1 MGENKEF
8 RRGITNDNKIMYKF
22 NDRSLARYRY
32 KQNQNPST
40 RLDLYD
46 LVSHQTLS
54 VIYFPQDGLCE
65 APGSDVPVKF

>member
-1 MGENKEF
+1 MGENTEF

-22 NDRSLARYRY
+22 NDKSLARYRY

-46 LVSHQTLS
+46 VVSHQTLS
-54 VIYFPQDGLCE
+54 VI
-65 APGSDVPVKF
+65 APIFLKMVFVKLPDRMSR

>member
-1 MGENKEF
+1 MGENTEF

-40 RLDLYD
+40 
-46 LVSHQTLS
+46 SHQTLS

>member
-1 MGENKEF
+1 MGENTEF

-22 NDRSLARYRY
+22 NDKSLARYRY

-46 LVSHQTLS
+46 VVSHQTLS
-54 VIYFPQDGLCE
+54 VI
-65 APGSDVPVKF
+65 APTFLKMVFVKLPDRMSR

>member
-1 MGENKEF
+1 MGENTEF

-22 NDRSLARYRY
+22 NDKSLARYRY

-54 VIYFPQDGLCE
+54 VI
-65 APGSDVPVKF
+65 APIFLKMVFVKLPDRMSR